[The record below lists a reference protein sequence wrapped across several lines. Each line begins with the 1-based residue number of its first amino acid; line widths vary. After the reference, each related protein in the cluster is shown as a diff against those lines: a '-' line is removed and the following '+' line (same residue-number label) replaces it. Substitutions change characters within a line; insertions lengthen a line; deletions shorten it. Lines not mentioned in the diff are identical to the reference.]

1 AEGWRSALQA
11 AGLPPQQELLLH
23 TSFRLDGGRRATEE
37 LLALPAPPQALVASN
52 NVVAVGAL
60 QVLARHGHSPE
71 DLGVSIIGA
80 LPFAT
85 SPIGKLDLIPLRPQ
99 RMGRAAADRLLARLQ
114 GDAPPPQHVVLPAGE
129 QTADIT
135 ETAECADTTDP
146 TGSTDPADPTDPAES
161 ASATS

>member
-1 AEGWRSALQA
+1 
-11 AGLPPQQELLLH
+11 PPQQELLLH

-71 DLGVSIIGA
+71 DLGVSIIGD

-85 SPIGKLDLIPLRPQ
+85 SPLEKLDLIPLP
-99 RMGRAAADRLLARLQ
+99 
-114 GDAPPPQHVVLPAGE
+114 HVVLPTGE

-135 ETAECADTTDP
+135 ETAESADTTHP